1 MPGSQVKRNH
11 AICAMK
17 MDARGL
23 LLEFEWQHDIPQCGT
38 RTFWIVGV
46 AIGDGAA
53 AS

>member
-1 MPGSQVKRNH
+1 
-11 AICAMK
+11 MK

-23 LLEFEWQHDIPQCGT
+23 LSEFEWQRDIPRGGT
-38 RTFWIVGV
+38 RTFWIVGM